1 MPKLFY
7 FVKNKK
13 RTPSISISKSHP
25 IFHFPTLAGFQF
37 LVCHFSPQRHSSF
50 HEGQS
55 YQTLRLLELNAMIP
69 SKLLLSTR
77 CISHVYVW
85 QFWQR
90 ESRILFL
97 LFSILSCSRSLLL
110 LTLITDES
118 QAAKKT
124 RGTFRWVGS
133 LSKLSALSEMGQ
145 SPSLFAPN
153 HRHISI

>member
-1 MPKLFY
+1 MARLYQLIKLKSDLSI
-7 FVKNKK
+7 V
-13 RTPSISISKSHP
+13 ISIYFCSIYWP
-25 IFHFPTLAGFQF
+25 QWYLIQLLIFGVVF
-37 LVCHFSPQRHSSF
+37 LVYVVIYLKICEERHSSS
-50 HEGQS
+50 H
-55 YQTLRLLELNAMIP
+55 TMIP